1 MHPLVDWQ
9 RIHVSRLVFISYKTT
24 FWIVI
29 LYRLKRTMR
38 DIRVAKPYARALYE
52 AAVEQSALPSII
64 ADIEKMQELIEQSTE
79 LTQFINT
86 PLLSPQIKSDTFQLL
101 FTDGMHPL
109 TVNFF
114 KLLAQKQ
121 RERYLVAIMDVF
133 SDIVDEAAGRIV
145 AKVTTVVPITQ
156 NQEQRLVQ
164 QLSAHSGKQV
174 RLETETDE
182 QIQGGFIVQL
192 GDTVFDASVTTQLQR
207 LKRQLAKG

>member
-1 MHPLVDWQ
+1 
-9 RIHVSRLVFISYKTT
+9 
-24 FWIVI
+24 
-29 LYRLKRTMR
+29 MR

-52 AAVEQSALPSII
+52 AADEQSVLPSIT
-64 ADIEKMQELIEQSTE
+64 ADIENMQKLIEQSAE
-79 LTQFINT
+79 LTQFINS
-86 PLLSPQIKSDTFQLL
+86 PLLSPQFKSDTFQQL
-101 FTDGMHPL
+101 FTDRMHPL
-109 TVNFF
+109 MVNFF

-133 SDIVDEAAGRIV
+133 SVIADEAAGRLV
-145 AKVTTVVPITQ
+145 AKVTTAVPITQ

-164 QLSAHSGKQV
+164 QLSAYSGKQV